1 MKKIQFCRL
10 QNKTKFV
17 FFSFFFQSKS
27 IFTTIWPDVAKSDT
41 LFLIFPPT
49 TPAPHAPPFSSFIF
63 PAIPLAPLF
72 DVSYLFFS
80 IIRKMIE
87 ELDLVKEKKDMIHQI
102 EEQEVLQEK

>member
-49 TPAPHAPPFSSFIF
+49 TPVPYALPFSSFIF

-72 DVSYLFFS
+72 DESYPFSLLLNQVLLSFFY
-80 IIRKMIE
+80 
-87 ELDLVKEKKDMIHQI
+87 
-102 EEQEVLQEK
+102 

>member
-1 MKKIQFCRL
+1 M
-10 QNKTKFV
+10 
-17 FFSFFFQSKS
+17 
-27 IFTTIWPDVAKSDT
+27 AKSDT

-49 TPAPHAPPFSSFIF
+49 FSSFIF